1 MSARTSPHFSGPH
14 RPEPAPLQ
22 PALSPSPQNPGPNPS
37 LRLTTLLLLCL
48 EKTKVK
54 TALAW
59 QGACY
64 IGFALR
70 KRGRAALLLSLPVS
84 GGGGFV
90 MGPHKRGRG
99 KYTGKCMRQIK
110 ISGGERQD
118 SEDGGGVAS
127 WGGGGGFG
135 SAFVPRTRI
144 AERGFGVPRRSFF
157 SATRSAFFLR
167 RPLSRWS
174 EVL

>member
-1 MSARTSPHFSGPH
+1 MEEGLLVKKRSAAPPRTGTG
-14 RPEPAPLQ
+14 RKKKRKWV
-22 PALSPSPQNPGPNPS
+22 GVGR
-37 LRLTTLLLLCL
+37 RLTTLLLLCL

-70 KRGRAALLLSLPVS
+70 KRGRAALLLSPPVS

-99 KYTGKCMRQIK
+99 RGKYTGKCMRQIK
-110 ISGGERQD
+110 IRVGGKAR
-118 SEDGGGVAS
+118 
-127 WGGGGGFG
+127 
-135 SAFVPRTRI
+135 
-144 AERGFGVPRRSFF
+144 
-157 SATRSAFFLR
+157 
-167 RPLSRWS
+167 
-174 EVL
+174 